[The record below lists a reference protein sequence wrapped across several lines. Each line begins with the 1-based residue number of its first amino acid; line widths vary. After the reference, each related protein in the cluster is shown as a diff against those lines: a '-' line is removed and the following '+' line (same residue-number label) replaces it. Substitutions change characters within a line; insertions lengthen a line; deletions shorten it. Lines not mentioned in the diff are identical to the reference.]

1 MLMNRLKIVM
11 IEKKITQEQL
21 AKLRG
26 VSRNTVT
33 NWVTG
38 KTTPPL
44 EEAFDIAEFFGVPI
58 TDIWRKENTEK
69 DIKKEGH

>member
-1 MLMNRLKIVM
+1 MLKNDLKLRIM
-11 IEKKITQEQL
+11 QRGLQSGDF

-26 VSRNTVT
+26 VSRNTIS

-38 KTTPPL
+38 KSNPTL
-44 EEAFDIAEFFGVPI
+44 EEAFDIAEYFGVTV